1 MRVILHT
8 VTERYRGRNTLDE
21 AVKKKT
27 DLELE
32 ESSGKMRR
40 LEGFWGYTASALAA
54 GTTLYHILDLTIFLL
69 DPWLFL
75 GCSAGLFSILTFL
88 LFPGG
93 EKGRKGVQAVDIVL
107 STLSIAVMVYL
118 TLNYQEMYYRVGFDP
133 APLDWVF
140 GLIAVFTVLEM
151 VRRLIG
157 LFFPILGIFFI
168 LYAIFGGVLPG
179 IFGHRGYE
187 LSRTISTIFST
198 EGLYG
203 SAMSAAATYIV
214 LFVTF
219 GAFVR
224 ATGVGQFFIDLSTSI
239 AGRARGGPAKV
250 AVFASALFGMVSG
263 SSMGNAVTVGSFT
276 IPLMKHVGYR
286 PAFAG
291 AVEAAASTGG
301 QIMPPVMGSVAF
313 VLAEATLTPYR
324 EVMIAAIIP
333 AICYFA
339 CVFFMVDFEALK
351 IGLKGV
357 PKEEM
362 PSFRGTLRKGWLLL
376 LPILV
381 LIYMIVVAGRSVIV
395 SAIASMIVALAVDL
409 IRRKKWM
416 GWKEISKALQEGS
429 IGTLEA
435 AGACAAAGIIIS
447 VFTMTG
453 LGNRF
458 VDMILL
464 YGKDSLFLC
473 LFLVMFV
480 CLLLGCPLPT
490 VPAYI
495 LTAALGAPV
504 LVNLGVPA
512 LAAHM
517 FVMYYACVST
527 ITPPVAFTAYA
538 AAGIAKADPNETG
551 WIATRLG
558 IAAYI
563 IPFAFIYNP
572 AILWS
577 GHWYEILW
585 ATLMGL
591 LCGYALAC
599 GVNSNYHPLLRVTV
613 TVAAFVLL
621 SHGLAAN
628 LAGIAMVAGVVL
640 VQKYL
645 VNRGQNTPE
654 LSV

>member
-93 EKGRKGVQAVDIVL
+93 KKGRKGVQAVDIVL

-409 IRRKKWM
+409 IRRKKLM

-654 LSV
+654 LSA

>member
-1 MRVILHT
+1 MK
-8 VTERYRGRNTLDE
+8 E
-21 AVKKKT
+21 AVKDKV

-40 LEGFWGYTASALAA
+40 LEGFWGHLVSALAIA
-54 GTTLYHILDLTIFLL
+54 TTLYHIVCLTVYPI

-75 GCSAGLFSILTFL
+75 AYSVGLFSMLTFL
-88 LFPGG
+88 LFPAGKKAG
-93 EKGRKGVQAVDIVL
+93 NKVQITDLALIA
-107 STLSIAVMVYL
+107 LSISVMVYL
-118 TLNYQEMYYRVGFDP
+118 SVFYKDMYYRVGYDP
-133 APLDWVF
+133 ATLDWVF
-140 GLIAVFTVLEM
+140 GFIAVVTVLEM
-151 VRRLIG
+151 ARRLMG
-157 LFFPILGIFFI
+157 WFFPILGIIFI
-168 LYAIFGGVLPG
+168 LYAIFGGALPG

-187 LSRTISTIFST
+187 FSRTMSTIFST

-203 SAMSAAATYIV
+203 SSMSAAATYIV

-224 ATGVGQFFIDLSTSI
+224 ATGVGQFFIDLATSI
-239 AGRARGGPAKV
+239 AGMARGGPAKV

-276 IPLMKHVGYR
+276 IPLMKHIGYR

-301 QIMPPVMGSVAF
+301 QIMPPIMGSVAF
-313 VLAEATLTPYR
+313 VLAEATMTPYR
-324 EVMIAAIIP
+324 EVMLAAIIP

-339 CVFFMVDFEALK
+339 CVYFMIDFEALK
-351 IGLKGV
+351 TGLKGL
-357 PKEEM
+357 PREEM
-362 PSFRGTLRKGWLLL
+362 PRLGKTLRQGWLLL

-381 LIYMIVVAGRSVIV
+381 LIYMLVLSGRSVIV
-395 SAIASMIVALAVDL
+395 SAVASMIVALAVDL
-409 IRRKKWM
+409 VRKKRFM

-429 IGTLEA
+429 VGTLEA
-435 AGACAAAGIIIS
+435 AGACAAAGIIID

-458 VDMILL
+458 VDMILT
-464 YGKDSLFLC
+464 YGKDNLFLC
-473 LFLVMFV
+473 LFLVMAV
-480 CLLLGCPLPT
+480 AIILGFPLPT

-495 LTAALGAPV
+495 MTAAVGAPV
-504 LVNLGVPA
+504 LVKLGVPV

-538 AAGIAKADPNETG
+538 AAGIAKADPNQTG

-558 IAAYI
+558 MAAYI
-563 IPFAFIYNP
+563 IPFAFVYNP
-572 AILWS
+572 AILWAGS
-577 GHWYEILW
+577 WYQILW

-591 LCGYALAC
+591 LSGYILAC
-599 GVNSNYHPLLRVTV
+599 GANSNYHPVLRVAALAT
-613 TVAAFVLL
+613 AFVLL
-621 SHGLAAN
+621 NNSMATNILGIALAAGIFFAHQALN
-628 LAGIAMVAGVVL
+628 RQKPRAGLG
-640 VQKYL
+640 
-645 VNRGQNTPE
+645 
-654 LSV
+654 S

>member
-75 GCSAGLFSILTFL
+75 GCSVGLFSILTFL